1 MSALLPAAVY
11 GLEVPAGDVMVPA
24 GADFPSAFR
33 ITMAALDPTAPAEHY
48 ANLPEDAPPRATL
61 KLIRVPIDEDESD
74 EEDEDDE
81 LDALLDGASSDEESD
96 EEANGGP
103 SDPAKSKKAK
113 REAAVQ
119 ALKDALAQEEESD
132 DEEMGGMNG
141 KVNKGK
147 APASDDDSD
156 DEEGENI
163 GLDEYVLCTL
173 NPNSHY
179 QQTLD
184 ITVGENETVFFKV
197 TGTHAIYLTG
207 NYVMPVDDSHSHM
220 GMGEDEDEDELD
232 YDDEDG
238 LDYLDDDEES
248 DELDDIEDP
257 RITEVDSEEDAPKL
271 IAAKGKG
278 KKRAAEE
285 ETLDEIMAKAEST
298 NGLSKK
304 QQKKLKNNAGV
315 AASPPSKDEKK
326 SDKKVQFAEKLEQGP
341 TGSTAADKKSK
352 KEKKS
357 EEKKADAKP
366 ATTGVRT
373 VGGVKIDDR
382 SAGKGPAAKKG
393 STVGMRYIGKL
404 EDGKVFDC
412 KFSMPMCVILA
423 HC

>member
-96 EEANGGP
+96 DEEANGGP

-113 REAAVQ
+113 REAAIQ

-132 DEEMGGMNG
+132 DEEMGGVNG

-147 APASDDDSD
+147 APASDEDSED
-156 DEEGENI
+156 DEDGDNV
-163 GLDEYVLCTL
+163 GLDEYVICTL

-207 NYVMPVDDSHSHM
+207 NYVMPVDDSPHSHM
-220 GMGEDEDEDELD
+220 GMDEDEDELD

-238 LDYLDDDEES
+238 LDYLDEDEES
-248 DELDDIEDP
+248 DDLDDIEDP
-257 RITEVDSEEDAPKL
+257 RVTEVESEEDAPKL

-285 ETLDEIMAKAEST
+285 ETLDEIMAKAETT

-304 QQKKLKNNAGV
+304 QLKKLKNNAGE
-315 AASPPSKDEKK
+315 AASAPVKDDKK

-352 KEKKS
+352 KDKKP

-366 ATTGVRT
+366 ATGGVRT
-373 VGGVKIDDR
+373 VQGVKVDDR
-382 SAGKGPAAKKG
+382 SVGKGPAAKKG
-393 STVGMRYIGKL
+393 NTVGMRYIGKL

-412 KFSMPMCVILA
+412 KFPSSICS
-423 HC
+423 

>member
-81 LDALLDGASSDEESD
+81 MAALLNGASDDNDDSDE

-119 ALKDALAQEEESD
+119 ALKNALAQEDSD
-132 DEEMGGMNG
+132 DEEMGGVNG

-147 APASDDDSD
+147 APASDEDSD
-156 DEEGENI
+156 DEDEGDDV
-163 GLDEYVLCTL
+163 GLDEYVICTL

-207 NYVMPVDDSHSHM
+207 NYVMPVDDSAHSHM
-220 GMGEDEDEDELD
+220 HGDEDELDYDEDEDELD
-232 YDDEDG
+232 YLDE
-238 LDYLDDDEES
+238 DEES
-248 DELDDIEDP
+248 DDLDDIDDP
-257 RITEVDSEEDAPKL
+257 RVTEVDSEEDAPKL
-271 IAAKGKG
+271 IAAKSKG
-278 KKRAAEE
+278 NKKRAAEE

-298 NGLSKK
+298 SGLSKK
-304 QQKKLKNNAGV
+304 QQKKLKNNAGE
-315 AASPPSKDEKK
+315 AAAAPAKDEKK

-341 TGSTAADKKSK
+341 TGSTVADKKAK
-352 KEKKS
+352 KDKKQD
-357 EEKKADAKP
+357 EKKAETKP
-366 ATTGVRT
+366 TTGGIRT
-373 VGGVKIDDR
+373 VQGVKIDDR
-382 SAGKGPAAKKG
+382 SIGKGPAAKKG

-412 KFSMPMCVILA
+412 KSRGPNPV
-423 HC
+423 